1 MMIDRYDIGEALPVD
16 VRTMGELMEA
26 GAEAPVGVFY
36 CVHGGSC
43 TVLTNAGAGPE
54 HDTFTAETGRAV
66 ARLSAAHARRGEHDR
81 AGLDSCFSEVVCELA
96 PTAAYAI
103 DRKLGSLVEDGRHRD
118 LAEAMTAVRSSI
130 QEDSGADLAIFELVG
145 QDGTCDDA
153 LLESVALNVS
163 AEIAAAHPDEV
174 MSSDLLSDF
183 IFGEYLSQAGVGVA
197 GDLAAME
204 QTARN
209 CVSQAAT
216 DRELNENLAL

>member
-1 MMIDRYDIGEALPVD
+1 MTNGEERMMIGRYAIGEALPVD

-36 CVHGGSC
+36 CVDGQSC

-81 AGLDSCFSEVVCELA
+81 ASLDSCFNEVVCELA

-118 LAEAMTAVRSSI
+118 LAEALTAVRSSI
-130 QEDSGADLAIFELVG
+130 QEDSGAA
-145 QDGTCDDA
+145 
-153 LLESVALNVS
+153 VALNVS

-183 IFGEYLSQAGVGVA
+183 IFGEYLSQAGVGIA

-204 QTARN
+204 QTARDS
-209 CVSQAAT
+209 VSQGAT
-216 DRELNENLAL
+216 DREMTKNLAL